1 MTVLSQSSQRNP
13 YGRALLFCLGAS
25 SVAFLGLLRLFGVPL
40 VPFALASG
48 LVFLLW
54 LAFRYPMMGLAGFL
68 ALIPAYTLI
77 FLLAKYFDPNYI
89 GALEGCDRV
98 VLLLFTFILW
108 RRNGIKLVLPDWL
121 LLACFGL
128 AVIRLFFSPGLL
140 ALLTDFNFIV
150 AYAAGRVTALPPEQ
164 EKSWANRGVWI
175 IAIISVIGLVEV
187 LFVGEGPRTVLYLAV
202 ANGGT
207 SGLHLDAAFHADQY
221 FGLRESS
228 TMFGPLQFAPLCMA
242 ALVIWWVYSRKIVP
256 AILITA
262 GLVCS
267 VTRSAWLGTVAAIT
281 VLAALTG
288 QGKRLLWY
296 GAVALALFLAAIPI
310 LGLSDYLLSTKT
322 GQDPSSQSH
331 RESLLGGLEYT
342 LAHPLGTGP
351 GSVGKFA
358 VKQDE
363 NAAGIED
370 TYLTLGA
377 QYGIAALACFASFL
391 LSILR
396 LLWHERT
403 LRAYTAI
410 GIIVGFG
417 TVMMFAALHDVFPLA
432 CWLWFP
438 VGLAVRSASEKKRLT
453 VGYPVVG

>member
-1 MTVLSQSSQRNP
+1 
-13 YGRALLFCLGAS
+13 
-25 SVAFLGLLRLFGVPL
+25 
-40 VPFALASG
+40 
-48 LVFLLW
+48 
-54 LAFRYPMMGLAGFL
+54 
-68 ALIPAYTLI
+68 
-77 FLLAKYFDPNYI
+77 
-89 GALEGCDRV
+89 
-98 VLLLFTFILW
+98 
-108 RRNGIKLVLPDWL
+108 
-121 LLACFGL
+121 
-128 AVIRLFFSPGLL
+128 VIHLFFSAWLL
-140 ALLTDFNFIV
+140 ALLTDFNFMV
-150 AYAAGRVTALPPEQ
+150 AYAAGRVTALSPEQ

-175 IAIISVIGLVEV
+175 IAVLSVIGLVEV

-242 ALVIWWVYSRKIVP
+242 ALVIWWVYSRKILP
-256 AILITA
+256 AVLITV

-281 VLAALTG
+281 VLAVLMA

-296 GAVALALFLAAIPI
+296 GAVALAVFLAAIPI

-377 QYGIAALACFASFL
+377 QYGITALACFAGFL
-391 LSILR
+391 LSTLR
-396 LLWHERT
+396 LIWHQRT
-403 LRAYTAI
+403 LRAFTAI

-438 VGLAVRSASEKKRLT
+438 VGLAVRSVSQEKRASAA
-453 VGYPVVG
+453 YPAVIKP